1 MTAGNQGAPLPP
13 GRFAYEGLQRV
24 FHEKARLGIM
34 TSLVAAP
41 AGLLFA
47 DLKTLC
53 DLSDGNLNR
62 HLEVLNEAGLVTIE
76 KTGAGRGSRTVVQIT
91 ARGRKSFL
99 QYLHELE
106 QVIADA
112 TAAAEQSDVNRRVA
126 NKPKLRPS

>member
-1 MTAGNQGAPLPP
+1 MTLDDRGKPLSP

-41 AGLLFA
+41 EGLLFA
-47 DLKTLC
+47 DLKALC

-62 HLEVLNEAGLVTIE
+62 HLEVLHEARLITIE
-76 KTGAGRGSRTVVQIT
+76 KSGAGRSSRTEVRIT
-91 ARGRKSFL
+91 EKGRKSFL
-99 QYLHELE
+99 QYLQELE

-112 TAAAEQSDVNRRVA
+112 TAAANQVVRKTR
-126 NKPKLRPS
+126 LRHS